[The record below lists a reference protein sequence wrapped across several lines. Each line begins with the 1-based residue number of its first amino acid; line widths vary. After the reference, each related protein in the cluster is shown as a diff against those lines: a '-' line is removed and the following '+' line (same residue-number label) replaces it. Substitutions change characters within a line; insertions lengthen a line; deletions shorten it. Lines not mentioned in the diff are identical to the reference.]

1 MDLWIWIKYLLH
13 SNFQVL
19 QYMFLKNGM
28 AYVCTSLWVVEM
40 GQGRCCS
47 LSPAPEKYLL
57 PSLPELPV
65 ATSPVLTLSEI
76 STRIHRLPFYMSF
89 EFLIIRSV
97 FFANLFCLHFDTG
110 WLTLSY
116 LKSVFCHDHL
126 LHYFLLLHK
135 YERDK
140 ITPKIMLNAKG
151 EIALRLFHRTHS
163 IKVEI

>member
-1 MDLWIWIKYLLH
+1 
-13 SNFQVL
+13 
-19 QYMFLKNGM
+19 M
-28 AYVCTSLWVVEM
+28 AYVYTSLGVTEI

-57 PSLPELPV
+57 PSLWVALLPELLV
-65 ATSPVLTLSEI
+65 VTSPVLTLSETP
-76 STRIHRLPFYMSF
+76 TRIHRLPFYMSF
-89 EFLIIRSV
+89 EFLIRGSV

-140 ITPKIMLNAKG
+140 TTPKIMLNAKG
-151 EIALRLFHRTHS
+151 EIALRLFYQTHHDI
-163 IKVEI
+163 IK